1 VNYLLDTH
9 VLLWAAGDPDRISA
23 PVRALLE
30 DAVNT
35 LHFSA
40 ASLWEIV
47 IKKALGRDDFRVD
60 PVRLRRLL
68 VANGWN
74 ELAVA
79 SDHAL
84 AVGALPPLHRDPFD
98 RILLAQARSEGLQ
111 LITADRQLQQYGDGI
126 VAA

>member
-47 IKKALGRDDFRVD
+47 LKKALGRDDFRVD